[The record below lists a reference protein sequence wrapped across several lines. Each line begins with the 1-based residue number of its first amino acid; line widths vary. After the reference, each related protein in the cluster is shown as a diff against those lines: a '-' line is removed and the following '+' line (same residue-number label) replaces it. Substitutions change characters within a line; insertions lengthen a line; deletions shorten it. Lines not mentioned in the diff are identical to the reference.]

1 VERLNLAEAYARYGA
16 KLENR
21 LRGLSA
27 VAEDGAVVL
36 TCETARLARP
46 GIGILRFEG
55 DISTGAP
62 VARAS
67 ALLRE
72 HLTLARDESRPVSMV
87 IVTPSTGRSRNIHIR
102 KDLIGSVAS
111 FDGEHYVV
119 DFTRVPQPPRES
131 KVRRKR

>member
-1 VERLNLAEAYARYGA
+1 MERLNLAEAYARYGA

-27 VAEDGAVVL
+27 IAEDGSVVL
-36 TCETARLARP
+36 TCETSRLGRP

-55 DISTGAP
+55 NISSGAP

-67 ALLRE
+67 ALLGQ
-72 HLTLARDESRPVSMV
+72 HLTLARDDSRTLHPV
-87 IVTPSTGRSRNIHIR
+87 IVTPSTGRSRSIHIR
-102 KDLIGSVAS
+102 KDLVGAVTS
-111 FDGEHYVV
+111 FDGDHYVV
-119 DFTRVPQPPRES
+119 DFTRTPQPPRES

>member
-27 VAEDGAVVL
+27 CAADGSVVL
-36 TCETARLARP
+36 TCETSQLARP

-55 DISTGAP
+55 DIPNEAP
-62 VARAS
+62 VARTS

-72 HLTLARDESRPVSMV
+72 HLTLARDEARRVSMV
-87 IVTPSTGRSRNIHIR
+87 IVSPSTGRTRNIHIR

-111 FDGEHYVV
+111 FDGDHYVV

>member
-1 VERLNLAEAYARYGA
+1 M
-16 KLENR
+16 
-21 LRGLSA
+21 
-27 VAEDGAVVL
+27 
-36 TCETARLARP
+36 
-46 GIGILRFEG
+46 
-55 DISTGAP
+55 
-62 VARAS
+62 ARAS

>member
-1 VERLNLAEAYARYGA
+1 MERLNLAEAYARYGA
-16 KLENR
+16 KIENR

-27 VAEDGAVVL
+27 VADDGAVIL
-36 TCETARLARP
+36 TCEAARLARP

-55 DISTGAP
+55 DISNEAS
-62 VARAS
+62 VARVS

-72 HLTLARDESRPVSMV
+72 HLTLARDESRRVSMV
-87 IVTPSTGRSRNIHIR
+87 IVTPSAGRSRHIHIR
-102 KDLIGSVAS
+102 KDLVGAVAS